1 MEWIRQSHYP
11 VMDKKIIFASGDR
24 QREADIM
31 TIDGSVKENNAE
43 RKHISQSNLSDMEF
57 QELITKRQSTRKYLK
72 TPVDRKLVEKCLEA
86 ARLAPSACNSQP
98 WHFVVLDDPVRIREI
113 GEAAASLGM
122 NSFAADVPVVVAAV
136 LEKMNFT
143 AKVGSMLKNKDYCML
158 DLGIAVEHFCLQA
171 AEDGLGTCI
180 LGWFDEKKVARL
192 AGVPK
197 GKRIPLLITLGYPDC
212 EIRKKIRKPLE
223 DIVSWNNY

>member
-1 MEWIRQSHYP
+1 
-11 VMDKKIIFASGDR
+11 MD
-24 QREADIM
+24 
-31 TIDGSVKENNAE
+31 
-43 RKHISQSNLSDMEF
+43 F
-57 QELITKRQSTRKYLK
+57 QALVQKRQSTRKYL
-72 TPVDRKLVEKCLEA
+72 TDSVDKGLIEKCLEA

-98 WHFVVLDDPVRIREI
+98 WHFIVVDDKDKIRTM
-113 GEAAASLGM
+113 GEAAAGLGM
-122 NSFAADVPVVVAAV
+122 NGFAAGVPVIVAVV

-192 AGVPK
+192 LGVPK
-197 GKRIPLLITLGYPDC
+197 GKRIPLLITVGYPDC
-212 EIRKKIRKPLE
+212 DIRKKARKPMGE
-223 DIVSWNNY
+223 IASWNSYK